1 MAGSDDDLGMSRRRG
16 AKDRRWSST
25 CQVLSGWTIGRAGD
39 VVYDMHRAQGDKK
52 CGFFDLASKPRST
65 IC

>member
-1 MAGSDDDLGMSRRRG
+1 MTGSDDDLGMSRRRG
-16 AKDRRWSST
+16 AKDQRWSST
-25 CQVLSGWTIGRAGD
+25 GQVLSGRTIGRSGD

-52 CGFFDLASKPRST
+52 REFLDLASKPMST